1 MIKDIHKPFWTSL
14 YTIPSP
20 GKTVSKEKLH
30 DLHLVFSLDENSIDD
45 LAKDLEKT
53 AKIQN

>member
-20 GKTVSKEKLH
+20 GKGVSKEKLH
-30 DLHLVFSLDENSIDD
+30 ELHLIFSLDENSIDD

>member
-1 MIKDIHKPFWTSL
+1 M